1 MKQDLL
7 RLFCVILIAI
17 SVGLIAGNLF
27 LCLISGLLLFIF
39 WQYTEL
45 SKILRWLKK
54 RQDVGYSG
62 QPGIVDDICREIE
75 SLRKRNSTRKNR
87 LNNFL
92 KRFQE
97 AANTFPDAV
106 VVLEE
111 SDTIEWANKNSKSLL
126 GVDSAK
132 DSGLKITNLLRDP
145 IFIDFMKHDI
155 EEKNKPIKINS
166 PIDDKKILEIRISPY
181 GLAQKLLIA
190 RNVTH
195 INQLDKMRKD
205 FIANS
210 SHELRTP
217 LTAISGF
224 IEGFINDDNCPKG
237 WRSYLDQMRRQS
249 FRMQRLID
257 DLLKLSSLES
267 TNKIIDKEQVPVADI
282 LSNVIDEAEVL
293 SGMMRHK
300 FIVNVDKN
308 LYLIG
313 NQKEIFTIFS
323 NLVFNAIQYTPENG
337 QIDVTWQLNNNNA
350 VFTVKDNGIGIDEK
364 NIARLTERFYRVD
377 TGRSREIGGT
387 GLGLALVKHGL
398 AKYESGLIIK
408 SKLNEGSSFSCQFS
422 EKYFICS
429 KLDEEKRIS
438 I

>member
-62 QPGIVDDICREIE
+62 QPGIVDEICREIE

-87 LNNFL
+87 LGNFL

-166 PIDDKKILEIRISPY
+166 PIDDKKY
-181 GLAQKLLIA
+181 
-190 RNVTH
+190 
-195 INQLDKMRKD
+195 
-205 FIANS
+205 
-210 SHELRTP
+210 
-217 LTAISGF
+217 
-224 IEGFINDDNCPKG
+224 
-237 WRSYLDQMRRQS
+237 
-249 FRMQRLID
+249 
-257 DLLKLSSLES
+257 
-267 TNKIIDKEQVPVADI
+267 
-282 LSNVIDEAEVL
+282 
-293 SGMMRHK
+293 
-300 FIVNVDKN
+300 
-308 LYLIG
+308 
-313 NQKEIFTIFS
+313 
-323 NLVFNAIQYTPENG
+323 
-337 QIDVTWQLNNNNA
+337 
-350 VFTVKDNGIGIDEK
+350 
-364 NIARLTERFYRVD
+364 
-377 TGRSREIGGT
+377 
-387 GLGLALVKHGL
+387 
-398 AKYESGLIIK
+398 
-408 SKLNEGSSFSCQFS
+408 
-422 EKYFICS
+422 
-429 KLDEEKRIS
+429 
-438 I
+438 

>member
-1 MKQDLL
+1 M
-7 RLFCVILIAI
+7 
-17 SVGLIAGNLF
+17 
-27 LCLISGLLLFIF
+27 
-39 WQYTEL
+39 
-45 SKILRWLKK
+45 
-54 RQDVGYSG
+54 
-62 QPGIVDDICREIE
+62 
-75 SLRKRNSTRKNR
+75 
-87 LNNFL
+87 
-92 KRFQE
+92 
-97 AANTFPDAV
+97 
-106 VVLEE
+106 
-111 SDTIEWANKNSKSLL
+111 
-126 GVDSAK
+126 
-132 DSGLKITNLLRDP
+132 
-145 IFIDFMKHDI
+145 
-155 EEKNKPIKINS
+155 
-166 PIDDKKILEIRISPY
+166 
-181 GLAQKLLIA
+181 AQKLLIA

-300 FIVNVDKN
+300 FIVNIDKN

-398 AKYESGLIIK
+398 AKYESGLIIE

-438 I
+438 L

>member
-1 MKQDLL
+1 M
-7 RLFCVILIAI
+7 
-17 SVGLIAGNLF
+17 
-27 LCLISGLLLFIF
+27 
-39 WQYTEL
+39 Y
-45 SKILRWLKK
+45 K
-54 RQDVGYSG
+54 RQ
-62 QPGIVDDICREIE
+62 
-75 SLRKRNSTRKNR
+75 
-87 LNNFL
+87 
-92 KRFQE
+92 
-97 AANTFPDAV
+97 
-106 VVLEE
+106 
-111 SDTIEWANKNSKSLL
+111 LL
-126 GVDSAK
+126 GIDSAK

-166 PIDDKKILEIRISPY
+166 PIDDEKILEIRISPY

-217 LTAISGF
+217 LTVISGF
-224 IEGFINDDNCPKG
+224 IEGFINDDNCPKV
-237 WRSYLDQMRRQS
+237 WHSYLDHMQRQS

-282 LSNVIDEAEVL
+282 LSNVIEEAEVL
-293 SGMMRHK
+293 SGIMHHK

>member
-1 MKQDLL
+1 M
-7 RLFCVILIAI
+7 
-17 SVGLIAGNLF
+17 
-27 LCLISGLLLFIF
+27 
-39 WQYTEL
+39 
-45 SKILRWLKK
+45 
-54 RQDVGYSG
+54 
-62 QPGIVDDICREIE
+62 
-75 SLRKRNSTRKNR
+75 
-87 LNNFL
+87 
-92 KRFQE
+92 
-97 AANTFPDAV
+97 
-106 VVLEE
+106 
-111 SDTIEWANKNSKSLL
+111 
-126 GVDSAK
+126 
-132 DSGLKITNLLRDP
+132 
-145 IFIDFMKHDI
+145 
-155 EEKNKPIKINS
+155 
-166 PIDDKKILEIRISPY
+166 
-181 GLAQKLLIA
+181 AQKLLIA

-313 NQKEIFTIFS
+313 NQKEMFTIFS

-438 I
+438 L

>member
-1 MKQDLL
+1 MQ
-7 RLFCVILIAI
+7 
-17 SVGLIAGNLF
+17 
-27 LCLISGLLLFIF
+27 
-39 WQYTEL
+39 
-45 SKILRWLKK
+45 
-54 RQDVGYSG
+54 
-62 QPGIVDDICREIE
+62 
-75 SLRKRNSTRKNR
+75 
-87 LNNFL
+87 
-92 KRFQE
+92 
-97 AANTFPDAV
+97 
-106 VVLEE
+106 
-111 SDTIEWANKNSKSLL
+111 
-126 GVDSAK
+126 
-132 DSGLKITNLLRDP
+132 
-145 IFIDFMKHDI
+145 
-155 EEKNKPIKINS
+155 
-166 PIDDKKILEIRISPY
+166 
-181 GLAQKLLIA
+181 
-190 RNVTH
+190 
-195 INQLDKMRKD
+195 
-205 FIANS
+205 
-210 SHELRTP
+210 
-217 LTAISGF
+217 
-224 IEGFINDDNCPKG
+224 
-237 WRSYLDQMRRQS
+237 RQS

-282 LSNVIDEAEVL
+282 LSNVIEEAEVL
-293 SGMMRHK
+293 SGIMHHK

-438 I
+438 L

>member
-1 MKQDLL
+1 M
-7 RLFCVILIAI
+7 
-17 SVGLIAGNLF
+17 
-27 LCLISGLLLFIF
+27 
-39 WQYTEL
+39 
-45 SKILRWLKK
+45 
-54 RQDVGYSG
+54 
-62 QPGIVDDICREIE
+62 
-75 SLRKRNSTRKNR
+75 
-87 LNNFL
+87 
-92 KRFQE
+92 
-97 AANTFPDAV
+97 
-106 VVLEE
+106 
-111 SDTIEWANKNSKSLL
+111 
-126 GVDSAK
+126 
-132 DSGLKITNLLRDP
+132 
-145 IFIDFMKHDI
+145 
-155 EEKNKPIKINS
+155 
-166 PIDDKKILEIRISPY
+166 
-181 GLAQKLLIA
+181 
-190 RNVTH
+190 
-195 INQLDKMRKD
+195 
-205 FIANS
+205 
-210 SHELRTP
+210 
-217 LTAISGF
+217 ISGF
-224 IEGFINDDNCPKG
+224 IEGFINDDNCPKE

-282 LSNVIDEAEVL
+282 LSNVIEEAEVL

-313 NQKEIFTIFS
+313 NQKEMFTIFS

-438 I
+438 L

>member
-1 MKQDLL
+1 
-7 RLFCVILIAI
+7 
-17 SVGLIAGNLF
+17 
-27 LCLISGLLLFIF
+27 
-39 WQYTEL
+39 
-45 SKILRWLKK
+45 
-54 RQDVGYSG
+54 
-62 QPGIVDDICREIE
+62 
-75 SLRKRNSTRKNR
+75 
-87 LNNFL
+87 
-92 KRFQE
+92 
-97 AANTFPDAV
+97 
-106 VVLEE
+106 
-111 SDTIEWANKNSKSLL
+111 
-126 GVDSAK
+126 
-132 DSGLKITNLLRDP
+132 
-145 IFIDFMKHDI
+145 
-155 EEKNKPIKINS
+155 
-166 PIDDKKILEIRISPY
+166 
-181 GLAQKLLIA
+181 
-190 RNVTH
+190 
-195 INQLDKMRKD
+195 MRKD

-217 LTAISGF
+217 LTVISGF

-282 LSNVIDEAEVL
+282 LSNVIEEAEVL
-293 SGMMRHK
+293 SGIMHHK

-422 EKYFICS
+422 DKYFICS

-438 I
+438 L

>member
-1 MKQDLL
+1 MQ
-7 RLFCVILIAI
+7 
-17 SVGLIAGNLF
+17 
-27 LCLISGLLLFIF
+27 
-39 WQYTEL
+39 
-45 SKILRWLKK
+45 
-54 RQDVGYSG
+54 
-62 QPGIVDDICREIE
+62 
-75 SLRKRNSTRKNR
+75 
-87 LNNFL
+87 
-92 KRFQE
+92 
-97 AANTFPDAV
+97 
-106 VVLEE
+106 
-111 SDTIEWANKNSKSLL
+111 
-126 GVDSAK
+126 
-132 DSGLKITNLLRDP
+132 
-145 IFIDFMKHDI
+145 
-155 EEKNKPIKINS
+155 
-166 PIDDKKILEIRISPY
+166 
-181 GLAQKLLIA
+181 
-190 RNVTH
+190 
-195 INQLDKMRKD
+195 
-205 FIANS
+205 
-210 SHELRTP
+210 
-217 LTAISGF
+217 
-224 IEGFINDDNCPKG
+224 
-237 WRSYLDQMRRQS
+237 RQS

-282 LSNVIDEAEVL
+282 LSNVIEEAEVL
-293 SGMMRHK
+293 SGIMHHK

-398 AKYESGLIIK
+398 AKYESDLIIK

-438 I
+438 L